1 MAAFADD
8 LTAFLRNAAQ
18 LPSFE
23 SLVDIY
29 ERGSLA
35 KLSWSKTCGLPIGVS
50 AADPATKTQA
60 LSAGIVLDPN
70 TAIRILGVYVGPLQ
84 PNRHHLER
92 KTVK

>member
-8 LTAFLRNAAQ
+8 LTAFLCNATQ
-18 LPSFE
+18 LPSFKP
-23 SLVDIY
+23 LVDIY

-35 KLSWSKTCGLPIGVS
+35 KLSWSKTYGLPIGVS

-70 TAIRILGVYVGPLQ
+70 TAIRILGV
-84 PNRHHLER
+84 
-92 KTVK
+92 